1 MMPNDD
7 DIDKRH
13 QRTFKSSKG
22 AHTRKRVS
30 EELDSE
36 PCLPRS
42 PNKRGKGD
50 LNGSMGQETIEGMPS
65 TRHVVNATHNNSSH
79 SNHALRNGKSLAWI
93 S

>member
-1 MMPNDD
+1 MTPNDD

-13 QRTFKSSKG
+13 KRTFKSSKG
-22 AHTRKRVS
+22 VHAKKRFP

-50 LNGSMGQETIEGMPS
+50 LNESVGRETIEGMPS
-65 TRHVVNATHNNSSH
+65 TRHVVNATQNNSSH
-79 SNHALRNGKSLAWI
+79 NNHALRNGKLIAWI